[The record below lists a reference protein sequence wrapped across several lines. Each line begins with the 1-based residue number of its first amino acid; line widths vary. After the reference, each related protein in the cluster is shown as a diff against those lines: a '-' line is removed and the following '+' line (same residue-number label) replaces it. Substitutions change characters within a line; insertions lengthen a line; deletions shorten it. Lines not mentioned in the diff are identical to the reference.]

1 MSGTTMSTNGDL
13 ALVLTGGGARAAY
26 QAGLLA
32 GIAERFP
39 ELRFPIMTGVS
50 AGAINAAHLAAHPG
64 DLGAATTD
72 LTRLWSGLTTDR
84 IFRVDAASLG
94 RNVLRWGTRLVSGGS
109 AHAPNVRG
117 LVDTAPLRT
126 LLESVL
132 GVSGNEPIPGIEENI
147 RKGRL
152 DAVAFVTTS
161 YSTGQTVVWVQGR
174 EIRLWSRPRR
184 KSVQASLSVDHV
196 MASAALPL
204 FFPAVKVGDAWY
216 GDGGIRMAAPLSPA
230 LHLGAS
236 RIIAVSTR
244 YDRSAEESERSS
256 IEDYP
261 PPAQVIG
268 ILMNAIFLDLI
279 DQDALRLEKMNRLL
293 ERLPEEERGGHRIVE
308 LMVIRPSS
316 DLGTLAGEFEPRLPK
331 AFRFMTR
338 GLGTRETSSPD
349 ALATIMFQPD
359 YLERL
364 IEIGRADA
372 EARADEIAAFLAPV
386 AAGR

>member
-1 MSGTTMSTNGDL
+1 
-13 ALVLTGGGARAAY
+13 
-26 QAGLLA
+26 
-32 GIAERFP
+32 
-39 ELRFPIMTGVS
+39 
-50 AGAINAAHLAAHPG
+50 
-64 DLGAATTD
+64 
-72 LTRLWSGLTTDR
+72 
-84 IFRVDAASLG
+84 
-94 RNVLRWGTRLVSGGS
+94 
-109 AHAPNVRG
+109 G
-117 LVDTAPLRT
+117 LVDTAPLRM

-174 EIRLWSRPRR
+174 EIRLWSRPQR

-268 ILMNAIFLDLI
+268 ILMNAIFLDL
-279 DQDALRLEKMNRLL
+279 
-293 ERLPEEERGGHRIVE
+293 
-308 LMVIRPSS
+308 
-316 DLGTLAGEFEPRLPK
+316 
-331 AFRFMTR
+331 
-338 GLGTRETSSPD
+338 
-349 ALATIMFQPD
+349 
-359 YLERL
+359 
-364 IEIGRADA
+364 
-372 EARADEIAAFLAPV
+372 
-386 AAGR
+386 